1 MFLLSAF
8 FEGIHKWLAQSLLK
22 LDSKR
27 RNTSLWHWAAL
38 KNAGVMLPSK
48 NTAVQKS
55 CFYFIDST
63 PQPLNLSNHHAGVFL
78 FNFQLS
84 TIHIY
89 HHCGL
94 IITTTPFFHLE
105 HRVSLLSRI
114 NQKCSQ
120 CINMYQKTRAYCTYP
135 SIFATCWLP
144 VGPWLCFWHPMCRRT
159 PWGHKMP
166 LSWWSLNPDKK
177 TKVLK
182 THFYTEA
189 FLWTSV
195 LLCRTNL
202 VLGLQINEEN
212 ASVFSIDCSVCFWER
227 NKIALLHFTSVLQ
240 YSLINA
246 AQPT

>member
-1 MFLLSAF
+1 MLGLCSHLRTLRCKNLVFILL
-8 FEGIHKWLAQSLLK
+8 
-22 LDSKR
+22 
-27 RNTSLWHWAAL
+27 TAL
-38 KNAGVMLPSK
+38 HSHLTYQIIMQV
-48 NTAVQKS
+48 
-55 CFYFIDST
+55 YF
-63 PQPLNLSNHHAGVFL
+63 
-78 FNFQLS
+78 FQLS
-84 TIHIY
+84 TFNNSYLSPLWLDNHNNS
-89 HHCGL
+89 
-94 IITTTPFFHLE
+94 FFHLE

-135 SIFATCWLP
+135 FIFATCWLP

-202 VLGLQINEEN
+202 VLDLQINEEN

-240 YSLINA
+240 CSSANIVICWSQFSKEDIRRWEHLLIKGWYC
-246 AQPT
+246 PKVWWTLESKLSRFHIIL